1 MRDPLRFHRRGDEL
15 EDLIK
20 QKLKAAEKLIDEAI
34 ELVKI
39 MRGYD
44 LRGCYSLA
52 PEEIDPYQ
60 FVKQEKKEKEA
71 KKRRRKR

>member
-1 MRDPLRFHRRGDEL
+1 MSDPFKFHRRSDEL

-52 PEEIDPYQ
+52 PEEIDPHR
-60 FVKQEKKEKEA
+60 FARQERKEKE
-71 KKRRRKR
+71 KIKSL

>member
-1 MRDPLRFHRRGDEL
+1 MRSPAHFHYRGDEL

-44 LRGCYSLA
+44 LRASYSLA
-52 PEEIDPYQ
+52 PAELDPHE
-60 FVKQEKKEKEA
+60 FAKLEKK
-71 KKRRRKR
+71 KKAGRRRRK